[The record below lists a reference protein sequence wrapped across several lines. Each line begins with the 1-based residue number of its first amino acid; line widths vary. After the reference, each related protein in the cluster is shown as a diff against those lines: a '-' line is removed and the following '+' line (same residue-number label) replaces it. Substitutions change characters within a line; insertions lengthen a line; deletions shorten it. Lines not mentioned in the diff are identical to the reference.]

1 MRCARFAATAT
12 AVLGLAACSQGSPSM
27 SERMSNMTQT
37 SSVTQD
43 MNSTSNLS
51 DFERSAGQKPVPVIV
66 EGNAFGLN
74 DASLEQQVA
83 NSMKSSYW
91 GPRAN
96 FVPAAQART
105 MPQEPDYLV
114 VMRLTPAS
122 GTQNVTGAQL
132 CADQYRMSSAGTNTN
147 ATVAANPP
155 RGAANPARKNNS
167 ASTTSRTA
175 AAANDEA
182 RYRNYNLTP
191 PSNRSAAA
199 AAVGRQEQI
208 NEADASTSVQRGSTN
223 PASRNDSASVENRPA
238 AIGPEDRL
246 HKPEAG
252 NMTSSAGVSPGY
264 AMGGTPS
271 RTTTSNRAGATASTR
286 SDVHVVSALCH
297 YNTAV
302 RSVDTHA
309 WNVSGPSDPVF
320 NNMIVTTTN
329 QLTQPLPVPEETPAE
344 PGQER

>member
-1 MRCARFAATAT
+1 
-12 AVLGLAACSQGSPSM
+12 M
-27 SERMSNMTQT
+27 SDRMSNMTQT

-43 MNSTSNLS
+43 TNSTTNLS

-66 EGNAFGLN
+66 EGNAFGLS
-74 DASLEQQVA
+74 DATLEQQVA

-96 FVPAAQART
+96 FVPATQARS

-114 VMRLTPAS
+114 VMRLTPVS

-132 CADQYRMSSAGTNTN
+132 CADQYRMSSATGGNTN

-155 RGAANPARKNNS
+155 RGAANPARKNSS
-167 ASTTSRTA
+167 ASTTSQTSSI
-175 AAANDEA
+175 NDEA
-182 RYRNYNLTP
+182 RYRNYNLP
-191 PSNRSAAA
+191 APSNRSAAA

-208 NEADASTSVQRGSTN
+208 NAADASTSIQRGSTN
-223 PASRNDSASVENRPA
+223 PASRNDSASVEDRPA
-238 AIGPEDRL
+238 AIGPEDQL

-252 NMTSSAGVSPGY
+252 NMAAGSSASPGY

-271 RTTTSNRAGATASTR
+271 RTTTSSRAGATASSR

-329 QLTQPLPVPEETPAE
+329 QLTQPLPVPQEAPAE

>member
-1 MRCARFAATAT
+1 M
-12 AVLGLAACSQGSPSM
+12 SQ
-27 SERMSNMTQT
+27 RMSNLTAT

-43 MNSTSNLS
+43 LSSTTNLS
-51 DFERSAGQKPVPVIV
+51 DFERSAGQKPVPVVV
-66 EGNAFGLN
+66 EGNAFGMS
-74 DASLEQQVA
+74 DATLEQQIA

-96 FVPAAQART
+96 FVPASQARA

-114 VMRLTPAS
+114 VMKLTPA
-122 GTQNVTGAQL
+122 GTAQRTQQFTGAQL
-132 CADQYRMSSAGTNTN
+132 CADQYRVGSAEGNTN
-147 ATVAANPP
+147 ATVAASPP

-167 ASTTSRTA
+167 ASTTSRTSA
-175 AAANDEA
+175 VSSNDE

-191 PSNRSAAA
+191 SSSRSAAA
-199 AAVGRQEQI
+199 AAVGRQEQV

-223 PASRNDSASVENRPA
+223 PAMRNDSAATENRPA

-252 NMTSSAGVSPGY
+252 NMAAGSTTSSTGS
-264 AMGGTPS
+264 AMGGTSS
-271 RTTTSNRAGATASTR
+271 RMSTSGRSGATASSR

-297 YNTAV
+297 YDKAV
-302 RSVDTHA
+302 RSVDTNA

-320 NNMIVTTTN
+320 NNVIVTTTN
-329 QLTQPLPVPEETPAE
+329 QLTQPVPVPEEAPAE